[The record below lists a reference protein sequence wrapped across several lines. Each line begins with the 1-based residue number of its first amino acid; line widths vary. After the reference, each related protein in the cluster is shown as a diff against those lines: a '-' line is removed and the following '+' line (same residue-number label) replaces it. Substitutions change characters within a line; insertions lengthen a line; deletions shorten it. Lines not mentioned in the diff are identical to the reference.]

1 LQAVVNHEELLYKIS
16 KAVSRIADVLPRTKL
31 HLLLYPT
38 ERMQDAV
45 AKLYASIIG
54 FIESAI
60 KWYKKGVFSK
70 TISAIVNPYDLAFK
84 DLVDDIAAHSRR
96 VDELANDA
104 QKAEI
109 RDLHLTTQRLSQ
121 ICLRKF
127 SLLIGSKV
135 LSHCRKPFT
144 H

>member
-1 LQAVVNHEELLYKIS
+1 
-16 KAVSRIADVLPRTKL
+16 
-31 HLLLYPT
+31 
-38 ERMQDAV
+38 MQNAV
-45 AKLYASIIG
+45 AQLYASIIG

-60 KWYKKGVFSK
+60 KWYKKGAFSK
-70 TISAIVNPYDLAFK
+70 GISAIVNPYDLAFK
-84 DLVDDIAAHSRR
+84 DLVDDITAHSRR

-121 ICLRKF
+121 ICIRKC
-127 SLLIGSKV
+127 SYATCVKM
-135 LSHCRKPFT
+135 LSHCRKPFA